1 MFEIDLWLTVN
12 GSESFF
18 WFAMV
23 SVGNSLQDQLSK
35 VVESFGANLGQF
47 FQLIFEDLDV
57 EVVQVGRDEDG
68 IGSNEDVILKH
79 DSDLEQVFL
88 GRRFFAEFK
97 LKKLREKLEAI
108 QLDQHQHFVDCCH
121 EFVEIFRLNQVYARE
136 NDFNTA
142 DCVWTCK
149 MFKKLHHCAKLF
161 LQKQSRMNIRNEFL
175 DINDLCCINGCDVL
189 RCKLNTSDDIVKH
202 LLSKSWGLNF
212 GEFWSI
218 FVQVLL
224 DQPFQILQ
232 S

>member
-1 MFEIDLWLTVN
+1 MFKIDLRLSFNV
-12 GSESFF
+12 SESFF
-18 WFAMV
+18 RFAMF

-57 EVVQVGRDEDG
+57 EVVQVGGDEDG
-68 IGSNEDVILKH
+68 IGSHEDVISEH
-79 DSDLEQVFL
+79 DSVLEQVFL
-88 GRRFFAEFK
+88 GRRFFAEFE
-97 LKKLREKLEAI
+97 LEKLREKLEAI

-142 DCVWTCK
+142 DCVWTSK

-161 LQKQSRMNIRNEFL
+161 LQKQCRMNIRNEFL
-175 DINDLCCINGCDVL
+175 DINDLRCLDGCDVL

-202 LLSKSWGLNF
+202 LLLKS
-212 GEFWSI
+212 
-218 FVQVLL
+218 
-224 DQPFQILQ
+224 
-232 S
+232 